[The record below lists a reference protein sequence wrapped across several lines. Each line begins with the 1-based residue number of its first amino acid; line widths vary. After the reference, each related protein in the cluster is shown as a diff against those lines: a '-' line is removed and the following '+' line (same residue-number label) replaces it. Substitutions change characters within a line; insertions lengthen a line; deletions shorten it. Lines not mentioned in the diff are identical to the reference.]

1 MNSTTSRFLLR
12 TLSNKYIAQTRV
24 RRQPL
29 FRASHAV
36 PIVSSDA
43 GSTVNTGARVTP
55 EAADPDWMK
64 VAVQQILQHYGNNLK
79 LAQQQGQNI
88 NGNSSS
94 DNASTSNS
102 RKAVDVSDEDLEK
115 ALQYFRVRI
124 PQY

>member
-12 TLSNKYIAQTRV
+12 TLRNEYIAQTGIRQ
-24 RRQPL
+24 QPL
-29 FRASHAV
+29 FRAAHTV

-43 GSTVNTGARVTP
+43 GSTVNTGARVSP
-55 EAADPDWMK
+55 EVADPDWMK

-79 LAQQQGQNI
+79 IAQQQGQNL
-88 NGNSSS
+88 NGNSSG